1 MPISYDGQDYRM
13 EAAIAILIGKVPD
26 PESQAGRCIE
36 SFAAEIRRKRQAIN
50 RGMA

>member
-1 MPISYDGQDYRM
+1 MPVNYDGLEFRT
-13 EAAIAILIGKVPD
+13 EAAITLLLNKVPD